1 MHLECAMCGNL
12 VVVSH
17 VLVAGRF
24 VALVRRHA
32 LGRNDVK
39 IGSRDRYVHGPR
51 STNINSCVQ
60 FDPNEHISLL

>member
-32 LGRNDVK
+32 RGRNDLY
-39 IGSRDRYVHGPR
+39 IGPKDRARRNQV
-51 STNINSCVQ
+51 CAM
-60 FDPNEHISLL
+60 